1 MDNENTLVTT
11 AKLVTIKL
19 DLAMVAWIGW
29 KCYQM
34 DVKSAYLDGYL
45 GGSVCV
51 LGFSYKDSKMHTKR
65 V

>member
-1 MDNENTLVTT
+1 MDSENTLVTI

-34 DVKSAYLDGYL
+34 DVKSAYLDGYI
-45 GGSVCV
+45 GGGICV
-51 LGFSYKDSKMHTKR
+51 SSFSYKDSKMHINNI
-65 V
+65 